1 MACKPGVWLALSVTV
16 ANQTQSPW
24 LATWGSL
31 HVVQTGEVT
40 EAEVHTGRAPCA
52 QEGRCWRQGCG
63 GQSIQGLRAGAVAP
77 VPLATGRWK
86 VLLR

>member
-1 MACKPGVWLALSVTV
+1 MQAWRLAGSLSYCGEPDTV
-16 ANQTQSPW
+16 PL

-31 HVVQTGEVT
+31 HAVQAGEVT

>member
-31 HVVQTGEVT
+31 HVVQAGEVT

-63 GQSIQGLRAGAVAP
+63 GQSIQELRAGAVAP